1 MSYERTEGNTAVTP
15 FRKQGGSV
23 TRWTAKQG
31 PMTFVVWEE
40 VLAPRK
46 ISYALYVRRRNR
58 GHRLAAHDDK
68 TRLFRLAHMIDK
80 FKLWEA
86 KL

>member
-1 MSYERTEGNTAVTP
+1 
-15 FRKQGGSV
+15 
-23 TRWTAKQG
+23 
-31 PMTFVVWEE
+31 MTFVVWEE